1 MTNSYWE
8 KYERC
13 AKAMSD
19 YKAKFGKGIPVQL
32 LFYDMEYIIEVTEK
46 AIEDNVELS
55 YEE

>member
-1 MTNSYWE
+1 MNTWS

-46 AIEDNVELS
+46 AIKDNVELS